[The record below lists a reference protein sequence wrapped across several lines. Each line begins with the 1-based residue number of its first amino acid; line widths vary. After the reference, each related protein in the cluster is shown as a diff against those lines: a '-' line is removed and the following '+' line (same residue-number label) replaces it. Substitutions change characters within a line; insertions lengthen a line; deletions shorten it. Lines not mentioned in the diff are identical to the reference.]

1 MEKLTHKLNVYQGN
15 IIGCLWKNPELY
27 ADSNIN
33 KKDLNPDGLLYYSLG
48 ERLYVSQSRS
58 RRIFSMKHCLRQMN
72 IH

>member
-33 KKDLNPDGLLYYSLG
+33 KKTS
-48 ERLYVSQSRS
+48 
-58 RRIFSMKHCLRQMN
+58 IQMVCYT
-72 IH
+72 IVLARGYML